1 MPEKKTNK
9 TTANNK
15 KVAAKKPETNKSE
28 SKKVEAEV
36 KETVAKVEKKVEAF
50 EAKTDKEVDNLVKKV
65 WFVDKIINASWVK
78 EILNL
83 SFMEKAN
90 VRVRK
95 NLGTICKVLG
105 ILWLI
110 LWCIYAVYAI
120 IWFILWIIALSEL
133 NGAARVLFLFIIT
146 LVCAALILIISR
158 WLMKMKKW
166 FPAVA
171 IICIAID
178 IIILILS
185 IFVSWLSFWTELL
198 SLIIWVIFTL
208 FILKNKD
215 MFKN

>member
-1 MPEKKTNK
+1 MADKKTNK
-9 TTANNK
+9 APAK
-15 KVAAKKPETNKSE
+15 KTAAKKPVAKNPEPKKTEN
-28 SKKVEAEV
+28 KKVEV

-50 EAKTDKEVDNLVKKV
+50 EAKTDKQVDNLVKKA

-95 NLGTICKVLG
+95 NLETICKVLW

-110 LWCIYAVYAI
+110 GCVVM
-120 IWFILWIIALSEL
+120 FITSFVLLF
-133 NGAARVLFLFIIT
+133 GGFFRLFLLYLIC
-146 LVCAALILIISR
+146 CAIILIISR

-166 FPAVA
+166 FPAIA
-171 IICIAID
+171 IICVALD
-178 IIILILS
+178 IIGLILS
-185 IFVSWLSFWTELL
+185 IFVSWLNFWTELL
-198 SLIIWVIFTL
+198 SLIISIIFTL

>member
-1 MPEKKTNK
+1 
-9 TTANNK
+9 
-15 KVAAKKPETNKSE
+15 
-28 SKKVEAEV
+28 
-36 KETVAKVEKKVEAF
+36 VAKVEKKVEAF
-50 EAKTDKEVDNLVKKV
+50 EAKTDKQVDNLVKKA

-78 EILNL
+78 EISNL

-95 NLGTICKVLG
+95 NLETICKVLW

-110 LWCIYAVYAI
+110 GCAI
-120 IWFILWIIALSEL
+120 MIISS
-133 NGAARVLFLFIIT
+133 LFLLFRGFFWLFLLYLIF
-146 LVCAALILIISR
+146 CAIVLIISR

-171 IICIAID
+171 IICIALD

-185 IFVSWLSFWTELL
+185 IFMWQLSFWTELL
-198 SLIIWVIFTL
+198 SLLLWIIFTL

>member
-1 MPEKKTNK
+1 MAEKKTNK
-9 TTANNK
+9 APAKKTATKKPVTKKPEPKKTENK
-15 KVAAKKPETNKSE
+15 KV
-28 SKKVEAEV
+28 EV

-50 EAKTDKEVDNLVKKV
+50 EAKTDKQVDNLVKKA

-95 NLGTICKVLG
+95 NLETICKVLW

-110 LWCIYAVYAI
+110 GCAVMLI
-120 IWFILWIIALSEL
+120 SSFVLLFGGFFW
-133 NGAARVLFLFIIT
+133 LFLLYLIC
-146 LVCAALILIISR
+146 CAIILIISR

-171 IICIAID
+171 IICVALD
-178 IIILILS
+178 IIALIIS
-185 IFVSWLSFWTELL
+185 IFVSWFSFGTELL
-198 SLIIWVIFTL
+198 SLIISIIFTL
-208 FILKNKD
+208 FILENKD

>member
-9 TTANNK
+9 ANATNK
-15 KVAAKKPETNKSE
+15 KVVEKKPTA
-28 SKKVEAEV
+28 KKVETQKAEV
-36 KETVAKVEKKVEAF
+36 KEKVVEVEKKVEAF

-95 NLGTICKVLG
+95 NLETICKVLW

-110 LWCIYAVYAI
+110 WWWIFAIFAI
-120 IWFILWIIALSEL
+120 ISFIGWIVALFH
-133 NGAARVLFLFIIT
+133 GVVWVFLLSIIS
-146 LVCAALILIISR
+146 LVAAALVLIISR

-166 FPAVA
+166 LPAVA
-171 IICIAID
+171 IISVAIE
-178 IIILILS
+178 IIVLIIS
-185 IFVSWLSFWTELL
+185 IFVSWLSFGTELV
-198 SLIIWVIFTL
+198 SLIISIICTL
-208 FILKNKD
+208 FVLKNKD

>member
-9 TTANNK
+9 ANATNK
-15 KVAAKKPETNKSE
+15 KVVEKKPTA
-28 SKKVEAEV
+28 KKVETQKAEV
-36 KETVAKVEKKVEAF
+36 KEKVVEVEKKVEAF

-95 NLGTICKVLG
+95 NLETICRVLW

-110 LWCIYAVYAI
+110 WWWIFAIFAI
-120 IWFILWIIALSEL
+120 ISFIGWIVALFH
-133 NGAARVLFLFIIT
+133 GVVWVFLLSIIS
-146 LVCAALILIISR
+146 LVAAALVLIISR

-166 FPAVA
+166 LPAVA
-171 IICIAID
+171 IISVAIE
-178 IIILILS
+178 IIVLIIS
-185 IFVSWLSFWTELL
+185 IFVSWLSFGTELV
-198 SLIIWVIFTL
+198 SLIISIICTL
-208 FILKNKD
+208 FVLKNKD

>member
-1 MPEKKTNK
+1 MAEKKTNK
-9 TTANNK
+9 APAKKTT
-15 KVAAKKPETNKSE
+15 AKKPEPKKTEN
-28 SKKVEAEV
+28 KKVEV

-50 EAKTDKEVDNLVKKV
+50 EAKTDKQVDNLVKKA

-78 EILNL
+78 EISNL

-95 NLGTICKVLG
+95 NLETICKVLW

-110 LWCIYAVYAI
+110 GCAI
-120 IWFILWIIALSEL
+120 MIISS
-133 NGAARVLFLFIIT
+133 LFLLFRRFFWLFLLYLIC
-146 LVCAALILIISR
+146 CAIVLIISR

-171 IICIAID
+171 IICIALD

-185 IFVSWLSFWTELL
+185 IFMWQLSFWTELL
-198 SLIIWVIFTL
+198 SLLLWIIFTL

>member
-1 MPEKKTNK
+1 MAEKKANKTPVKK
-9 TTANNK
+9 TTAK
-15 KVAAKKPETNKSE
+15 KPVAKKPEPKKTEN
-28 SKKVEAEV
+28 KKVEV
-36 KETVAKVEKKVEAF
+36 KQTVEKVEKKVEAF
-50 EAKTDKEVDNLVKKV
+50 ESKTDKQVDNLVKKA

-95 NLGTICKVLG
+95 NLEKICKVLG

-110 LWCIYAVYAI
+110 WWCIFAIFAI
-120 IWFILWIIALSEL
+120 ISFIGWIIALFH
-133 NGAARVLFLFIIT
+133 GAVWAFLLSIISV
-146 LVCAALILIISR
+146 VCAALILIISR

-178 IIILILS
+178 IIVLILS
-185 IFVSWLSFWTELL
+185 IFISWLSFWTELL
-198 SLIIWVIFTL
+198 SLIIWIIFTL

>member
-1 MPEKKTNK
+1 MVYGGIYYFLLLINFKMSKNK
-9 TTANNK
+9 EIKENG
-15 KVAAKKPETNKSE
+15 KVAQ
-28 SKKVEAEV
+28 
-36 KETVAKVEKKVEAF
+36 VEKKLEKF
-50 EAKTDKEVDNLVKKV
+50 ETKTDEKVDNLVKKV
-65 WFVDKIINASWVK
+65 WFVDKIINASWLK

-95 NLGTICKVLG
+95 NLEKICKVLG

-110 LWCIYAVYAI
+110 WWCIYAVYAI
-120 IWFILWIIALSEL
+120 IWFIGWIIALFEL
-133 NGAARVLFLFIIT
+133 NGAVRLFLLSIVS

-166 FPAVA
+166 FPTVA

-198 SLIIWVIFTL
+198 SLIIWIIFTL

>member
-1 MPEKKTNK
+1 MAEKKTSKAPVKK
-9 TTANNK
+9 TTAK
-15 KVAAKKPETNKSE
+15 KPVAKKPEPKKTEN
-28 SKKVEAEV
+28 KKVEV

-50 EAKTDKEVDNLVKKV
+50 EAKTDKQVDNLVKKA

-95 NLGTICKVLG
+95 NLETICKVLW

-110 LWCIYAVYAI
+110 GCAVMLI
-120 IWFILWIIALSEL
+120 SSFVLLF
-133 NGAARVLFLFIIT
+133 GGFFRLFLLYLIC
-146 LVCAALILIISR
+146 CAIVLIISR

-166 FPAVA
+166 FPAIA
-171 IICIAID
+171 IICVALD
-178 IIILILS
+178 IIGLILS
-185 IFVSWLSFWTELL
+185 IFVSWLNFWTELL
-198 SLIIWVIFTL
+198 SLIISIIFTL

>member
-1 MPEKKTNK
+1 MAEKKTNK
-9 TTANNK
+9 APVKKTT
-15 KVAAKKPETNKSE
+15 AKKPEPKKTEN
-28 SKKVEAEV
+28 KKVEV
-36 KETVAKVEKKVEAF
+36 KEAVAKVEKKVEAF
-50 EAKTDKEVDNLVKKV
+50 EAKTDKQVDNLVKKA

-95 NLGTICKVLG
+95 NLETICKVLW

-110 LWCIYAVYAI
+110 GCAI
-120 IWFILWIIALSEL
+120 MIISS
-133 NGAARVLFLFIIT
+133 LFLLFRGFFWLFLLYLIC
-146 LVCAALILIISR
+146 CAIVLIISR

-166 FPAVA
+166 FPAIA
-171 IICIAID
+171 IICVALD
-178 IIILILS
+178 IVALILS
-185 IFVSWLSFWTELL
+185 IFVSWLSIWTELL
-198 SLIIWVIFTL
+198 SLIISIIFTL

>member
-9 TTANNK
+9 APAKGK
-15 KVAAKKPETNKSE
+15 KVAEKKPETNKSE
-28 SKKVEAEV
+28 SKKVETEV

-50 EAKTDKEVDNLVKKV
+50 ESKTDKQVDNLVKKA

-95 NLGTICKVLG
+95 NLETICKVLG

-110 LWCIYAVYAI
+110 WWCIFAIFAI
-120 IWFILWIIALSEL
+120 ISFIGWIIALFH
-133 NGAARVLFLFIIT
+133 GAVWTFLLSIISM
-146 LVCAALILIISR
+146 VCAALVLIISR

-198 SLIIWVIFTL
+198 SLILWIIFTL

>member
-1 MPEKKTNK
+1 MAEKKTNK
-9 TTANNK
+9 APVKKTTAK
-15 KVAAKKPETNKSE
+15 KPVAKKPEPKKTEN
-28 SKKVEAEV
+28 KKVEV

-50 EAKTDKEVDNLVKKV
+50 EAKTDKQVDNLVKKA

-83 SFMEKAN
+83 SFMGKAN

-95 NLGTICKVLG
+95 NLETICKVLW

-110 LWCIYAVYAI
+110 GCAI
-120 IWFILWIIALSEL
+120 MIISS
-133 NGAARVLFLFIIT
+133 LFLLFRGFFWLFLLYLIC
-146 LVCAALILIISR
+146 CAIVLIISR

-171 IICIAID
+171 IICIALD

-185 IFVSWLSFWTELL
+185 IFMWQLSFWTELL
-198 SLIIWVIFTL
+198 SLLLWIIFTL